1 MTTLEL
7 ISEENNTFKSLGC
20 YKSEDNTYNESD
32 LFKKDTIVKLMEGK
46 FPLTDYKD
54 LYKHSYRFHKFD
66 NTTVKLDSFCI
77 SCVENKVG
85 KYGTSNIIVSK
96 YE

>member
-1 MTTLEL
+1 
-7 ISEENNTFKSLGC
+7 
-20 YKSEDNTYNESD
+20 
-32 LFKKDTIVKLMEGK
+32 MEGK